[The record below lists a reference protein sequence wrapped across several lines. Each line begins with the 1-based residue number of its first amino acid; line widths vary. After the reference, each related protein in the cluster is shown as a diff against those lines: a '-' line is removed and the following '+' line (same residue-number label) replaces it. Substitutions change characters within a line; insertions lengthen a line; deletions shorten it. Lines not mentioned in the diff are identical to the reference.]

1 VQAIL
6 LLFAAVTLA
15 PCQPVG
21 VGLKVG
27 LPLSDAVDLVSVSF
41 RTERPSYTIGPFL
54 EVRLPANLAIE
65 FDALYENFR
74 FDRIGQTTARV
85 SSWQFPLLLKYR
97 IGHGRVR
104 PYVVGGAAAYYI
116 GDIPDEFSRFGNSF
130 FNGGGVFGGGV
141 EVKLGPLRIGPEFRF
156 TRWVIDKS
164 VSTPLASLKLNQS
177 QTHFFLSASF

>member
-1 VQAIL
+1 VKAIL
-6 LLFAAVTLA
+6 VLLAAAVVA

-21 VGLKVG
+21 AGLKLG
-27 LPLSDAVDLVSVSF
+27 LPLSDAVDLVSDSF
-41 RTERPSYTIGPFL
+41 RTERPGYTIGPFL
-54 EVRLPANLAIE
+54 EVRLPANFAIE
-65 FDALYENFR
+65 FDALYEKFR
-74 FDRIGQTTARV
+74 LDQIGRPTARV

-104 PYVVGGAAAYYI
+104 PFILGGPVAYYI
-116 GDIPDEFSRFGNSF
+116 GDIPDEFTRFGNSF
-130 FNGGGVFGGGV
+130 FNGGGVVGGGV
-141 EVKLGPLRIGPEFRF
+141 EVKFGPLRIGPEIRF